1 MLFNTFILE
10 TVGVEKHHA
19 DADERLILAL
29 ARGDTNAM
37 HDLYHA
43 THVDIYGFALS
54 IVKNHADAEDIM
66 QETYLKIYSGAPNY
80 QPMGKPMAWI
90 FTIVRNLAL
99 SKLRDKKNSHLPIED
114 NPELDLDPICSPHAS
129 VEDKLLLKAAVT
141 VLSDEERQIIMLHIV
156 SGLKHREISELL
168 EMNLSTVLSKYHRGL
183 KKMRQ
188 QLKEV

>member
-1 MLFNTFILE
+1 MLLNTFIIE
-10 TVGVEKHHA
+10 TVGTEKHHPQA
-19 DADERLILAL
+19 EEKMILAL

-54 IVKNHADAEDIM
+54 IVKHHADAEDIM
-66 QETYLKIYSGAPNY
+66 QEAYIKIYSAAPTY
-80 QPMGKPMAWI
+80 QPMGKPMAWV
-90 FTIVRNLAL
+90 FTIVRNLAYT
-99 SKLRDKKNSHLPIED
+99 KLRDKKNAHLPIEEELD
-114 NPELDLDPICSPHAS
+114 LDLDPICSPHAS
-129 VEDKLLLKAAVT
+129 VEDKLLLKAAMT

-168 EMNLSTVLSKYHRGL
+168 ELNLSTVLSKYHRGL
-183 KKMRQ
+183 KKMKQ